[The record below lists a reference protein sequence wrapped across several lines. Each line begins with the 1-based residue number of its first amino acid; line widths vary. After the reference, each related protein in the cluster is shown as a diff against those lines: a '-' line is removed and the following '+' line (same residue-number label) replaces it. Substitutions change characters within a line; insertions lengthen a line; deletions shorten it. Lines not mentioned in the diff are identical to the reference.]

1 MDSKRTYRTVTDE
14 LFGEQPAMAPGQQEA
29 ATQRQK
35 EFVATL
41 DSSDAF
47 EMSLED
53 ASRMLKEEKAE
64 LKGKI
69 GLCAAVFVVLFL
81 VSLCIEPTLGGGF
94 MSPLRAL
101 DGVAAHFEVLFS
113 SIVGQSSDLNYAQI
127 LEQHPGYYMV
137 ETRFANA
144 IVVSLA
150 GVLLAVAGSLY
161 QTVFKNPIAAPTML
175 GVSNGVSLG
184 ILIFVLVFQQA
195 ALNMEGVR
203 YAFSYAGAAIVLLLV
218 LGLTKLIC
226 GKVRAF
232 SVFELLL
239 VGSIFSQ
246 VCGGITQAITDTVMT
261 DELWEVYQQI
271 SEYSAAYLGTVGVIV
286 LIVVAVVTLVPVFAA
301 RYAINTISY
310 SDLEAKLIGLDTNKI
325 KVACLVCGTVMV
337 TAAQISVGTVSMI
350 ALVVPFISRSLF
362 GVEFKHQL
370 WGDILIGAVLLLLCR
385 DLVLLF
391 PFFNMELTLGSVVS
405 FVTLPVYV
413 WIIASKQRSWN

>member
-1 MDSKRTYRTVTDE
+1 MDSKHTYRTVTDE
-14 LFGEQPAMAPGQQEA
+14 LFGEGSAYAPGQQEA
-29 ATQRQK
+29 ASRKQK
-35 EFVATL
+35 DFVASL

-47 EMSLED
+47 EMTLED
-53 ASRMLKEEKAE
+53 ASKMLLEEKAE
-64 LKGKI
+64 LRGKI
-69 GLCAAVFVVLFL
+69 AGCAVLFAVMFT
-81 VSLCIEPTLGGGF
+81 VSLCIEPSLGGGF
-94 MSPLRAL
+94 MNPLRVL
-101 DGVAAHFEVLFS
+101 DGIAAHFQVLFGAL
-113 SIVGQSSDLNYAQI
+113 VGHPLDLGYAQMI
-127 LEQHPGYYMV
+127 EQHPGYYMV

-144 IVVSLA
+144 LVVSLA

-184 ILIFVLVFQQA
+184 ILLFVLVFKEA
-195 ALNMEGVR
+195 ALGMESMR
-203 YAFSYAGAAIVLLLV
+203 YVFSYAGAAIVLVLV
-218 LGLTKLIC
+218 LGLTKAIC
-226 GKVRAF
+226 GKRKAF

-246 VCGGITQAITDTVMT
+246 VCGGVTQAITDTVMT
-261 DELWEVYQQI
+261 DDLWEIYQQI
-271 SEYSAAYLGTVGVIV
+271 SEYSSMYLGTAGVVV
-286 LIVVAVVTLVPVFAA
+286 LVVVAVVTLVPVFAA

-310 SDLEAKLIGLDTNKI
+310 SDLEARLIGLDTEKL
-325 KVACLVCGTVMV
+325 KVVCLVCGTVMV
-337 TAAQISVGTVSMI
+337 TAAQISVGTVSMV
-350 ALVVPFISRSLF
+350 ALIVPFISRSLF